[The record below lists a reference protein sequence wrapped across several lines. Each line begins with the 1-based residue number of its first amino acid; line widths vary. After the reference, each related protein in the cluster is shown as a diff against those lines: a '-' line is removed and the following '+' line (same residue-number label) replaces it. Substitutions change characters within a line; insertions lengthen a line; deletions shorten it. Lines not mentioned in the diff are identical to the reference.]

1 MTADGLP
8 GSARGG
14 APCVCSRG
22 RRRSG
27 LRRGP
32 MTGCRKALLILER
45 MTVNSRQTTL
55 VTELKV
61 GLCNVCFRGKQHK
74 FSEANA
80 SRHLKYLLGNSQPE
94 PAADSLRHDAGSG
107 PETCFVCTSHS
118 LFVLG
123 GVGSISFPPSFVPRV
138 PSSVVLHKVLGR
150 DAVTALRKPTR
161 KFQNFR
167 ILEFLINEET
177 LKEDPL
183 EEGMATHSS
192 ILAWRIP
199 WKGKLGGLS
208 SMES

>member
-1 MTADGLP
+1 MENTLIRLGPSGEVWLGELSLWAQHDCRWSP
-8 GSARGG
+8 GVCTWG

-45 MTVNSRQTTL
+45 MTVKSRQTTL

-167 ILEFLINEET
+167 ILEFLINEEREARA
-177 LKEDPL
+177 K
-183 EEGMATHSS
+183 
-192 ILAWRIP
+192 
-199 WKGKLGGLS
+199 
-208 SMES
+208 